1 MWWNCVIISDVKL
14 LNNSRAFAQYFQAV
28 LWKIIRKEDKDLKYE
43 EFVGYVQTKIEEK
56 LGEEVRVELHQVIKN
71 NSVELDGLSFYGK
84 DNHMAPTIYLNDLY
98 AEYEDGKTMPEIVDK
113 IVSLYQNAVTTENF
127 RA

>member
-1 MWWNCVIISDVKL
+1 M
-14 LNNSRAFAQYFQAV
+14 
-28 LWKIIRKEDKDLKYE
+28 KYE

-84 DNHMAPTIYLNDLY
+84 DNHMAPISVLLSFFAFY
-98 AEYEDGKTMPEIVDK
+98 
-113 IVSLYQNAVTTENF
+113 S
-127 RA
+127 